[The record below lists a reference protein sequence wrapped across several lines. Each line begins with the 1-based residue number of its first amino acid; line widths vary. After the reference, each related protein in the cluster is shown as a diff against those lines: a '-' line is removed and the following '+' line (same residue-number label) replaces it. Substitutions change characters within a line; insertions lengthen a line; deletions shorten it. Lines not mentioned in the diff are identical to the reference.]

1 MEQKIVA
8 ELKERLHE
16 LFPFDGVEL
25 SLAVRDKSSN
35 SLQFDLSGHFR
46 IAGIGFDIGVE
57 VIPPHKASLLPD
69 IIERLKVHV
78 GKRSSRVPVIVGEYF
93 SPQRQKQFREAGVN
107 YIDLSGNVF
116 LHHGSVYV
124 ERVGFANRYPE
135 MRRGRGPFSD
145 KASLILRVLLPEKR
159 RPWGVREMA
168 DRVGLDP
175 GFVSRMARELESRGY
190 AARVDSKIER
200 SNPELILEDWVRD
213 YSYRKNRS
221 ESWFCLADSPEAILE
236 RLRRLKPPERL
247 EYALGLHAG
256 ASLVAPH
263 ALYHEVHLIVSGEK
277 EADFFIAGLQ
287 LRKVSQG
294 GNVVLLFPF
303 YKRSAFWDVQSR
315 DGLKVASDL
324 QLYLDLY
331 NYPLRGRE
339 QAEHLYE
346 KRLRKTFEG

>member
-1 MEQKIVA
+1 MEPKIVA

-25 SLAVRDKSSN
+25 SLAARGKSSN
-35 SLQFDLSGHFR
+35 SLQFDLIGHFR
-46 IAGIGFDIGVE
+46 IAGSGFDIGVE
-57 VIPPHKASLLPD
+57 VTPPHKAALLPE
-69 IIERLKVHV
+69 IIQSLKAHA
-78 GKRSSRVPVIVGEYF
+78 GKRSSRVPVIVGPYF

-116 LHHGSVYV
+116 LHHGSIYV

-135 MRRGRGPFSD
+135 MRRGRGAFSD
-145 KASLILRVLLPEKR
+145 KASLILRVLLSEKR

-175 GFVSRMARELESRGY
+175 GFVSRMARELASRGY

-200 SNPELILEDWVRD
+200 LNPELILEDWVRD
-213 YSYRKNRS
+213 YSYRKNRA

-236 RLRRLKPPERL
+236 RLRRLKPPESL
-247 EYALGLHAG
+247 AYALGLHAG

-263 ALYHEVHLIVSGEK
+263 AVYNEVHLFVSGEK
-277 EADFFIAGLQ
+277 EADFFIAGLK

-294 GNVVLLFPF
+294 GNVVLVFPF
-303 YKRSAFWDVQSR
+303 YKRSVFWGVQNR
-315 DGLKVASDL
+315 NGIKVTSDI
-324 QLYLDLY
+324 QLFLDLY

-346 KRLRKTFEG
+346 KRLKKQFEG